1 MDVDL
6 KTFQKRFVHIF
17 WPKIQ
22 FCASVNGPY
31 DAGSELRFRCAVSLL
46 ADVRR

>member
-6 KTFQKRFVHIF
+6 KTFQKKVLHLF

-22 FCASVNGPY
+22 FCASVTGPY

-46 ADVRR
+46 AAVRR